1 MKKIAI
7 TGHTWGI
14 GRAIFSYFR
23 KDPTN
28 IVIGFSRSNGFDISD
43 SSKRQE
49 IIKQSIDCDIFV
61 NNANVEDDDS
71 QLYMLEEMFNCWEG
85 QNKTIINIS
94 SICGTTELV
103 EDPLSRYA
111 IGKGKLDNYCFS
123 KLYKNPYIMN
133 LRPGLVKVEKF
144 SAEFGENLHRPIS
157 TKKFIEIMELCLN
170 SNLRIPSITFHGID
184 I

>member
-71 QLYMLEEMFNCWEG
+71 QLYMLEEMFNLKSC
-85 QNKTIINIS
+85 
-94 SICGTTELV
+94 
-103 EDPLSRYA
+103 PL
-111 IGKGKLDNYCFS
+111 
-123 KLYKNPYIMN
+123 
-133 LRPGLVKVEKF
+133 
-144 SAEFGENLHRPIS
+144 
-157 TKKFIEIMELCLN
+157 EI
-170 SNLRIPSITFHGID
+170 
-184 I
+184 